1 VLLFACLVHHPIK
14 FIRKYWQSEPTV
26 GIREGDGFIHN
37 DARYGNI
44 HNTDQSLIMPIFHDG
59 QLIAWA
65 GATVHEGENGAIEPG
80 GMPSAAEQVYD
91 EGLKM
96 SPFKVV
102 EKYELKK
109 DLVTYLQNSVREP
122 KLQYEDMKV
131 KLFVC
136 RRLEQRVKAA
146 IAEFGRTPSFPR
158 CDAASRTPRRKCS
171 AGCRNGRRAPC
182 GPWSWR
188 TARCGKIA

>member
-1 VLLFACLVHHPIK
+1 
-14 FIRKYWQSEPTV
+14 
-26 GIREGDGFIHN
+26 
-37 DARYGNI
+37 
-44 HNTDQSLIMPIFHDG
+44 MPIFHDG

-146 IAEFGRTPSFPR
+146 IAEFGP
-158 CDAASRTPRRKCS
+158 DAVISALRRGLEDSKTEVQR
-171 AGCRNGRRAPC
+171 GCRNGRRAPC